1 MYHLSKY
8 KPARSE
14 AQLMQINY
22 TKTSYLELVWD
33 SKSTRNNLTLVR
45 PTTTIITPKQ
55 VVLVVKNTPVG
66 RVFVKF
72 IYLV

>member
-1 MYHLSKY
+1 
-8 KPARSE
+8 
-14 AQLMQINY
+14 MQINY